1 MSVSGSSLT
10 TGGAAAKKPP
20 RFRALLIGAAVV
32 ILGVIIFFS
41 VRGKGGSGE
50 KVYVEPATP
59 RKIESVVTAP
69 GEIDPK
75 YKVNI
80 SAHVIGKIEHL
91 YFNEGD
97 SVRRGQKLVELE
109 RASYVAQRDRMRA
122 ELENRRIEVIRA
134 KAALDT
140 AQLAYNRAVKLRADG
155 IQAQELYDKSRLD
168 LDNARAGYD
177 SAKQGVE
184 QGNAGIVQS
193 ETDLSYTTIN
203 SPTDGKV
210 VQLNAREGE
219 VVIPGTMNNPGSVIA
234 VIADMSQILVEAE
247 VGETEVVGIHPGLA
261 AKVHVDAVP
270 EKDYAGHVSE
280 IGASAAVHTGAGNG
294 IRYFKVKVAIDNPD
308 QRLRPGMSAQVSI
321 VTQTEGNALSVP
333 IQSVVDRVPGA
344 KTDEENADESIP
356 KKKYV
361 FVVKK
366 DKVKMVEVTP
376 GISDAT
382 HVAVSGIPAGDTVVT
397 GPFRVLKKLKD
408 GDSVE
413 VMKEE
418 KKAKP

>member
-1 MSVSGSSLT
+1 M
-10 TGGAAAKKPP
+10 K
-20 RFRALLIGAAVV
+20 R
-32 ILGVIIFFS
+32 GVIAAIIVVVLALIIGFS
-41 VRGKGGSGE
+41 IRGRGGSGE
-50 KVYVEPATP
+50 KVYAEPAVP

-97 SVRRGQKLVELE
+97 TVRKGQKLVDLE
-109 RASYVAQRDRMRA
+109 RASYAAQRDRMRA
-122 ELENRRIEVIRA
+122 DLQSRKIEVVRA
-134 KAALDT
+134 KAGLDT
-140 AQLAYNRAVKLRADG
+140 AQLAYDRAAKLRQEG
-155 IQAQELYDKSRLD
+155 IQAQELYDKARLD
-168 LDNARAGYD
+168 LDNARAAYL
-177 SAKQGVE
+177 SSKQGVE
-184 QGNAGIVQS
+184 QGEAGVVQA
-193 ETDLSYTTIN
+193 ETDLSYTTIE
-203 SPTDGKV
+203 SPIDGKV

-219 VVIPGTMNNPGSVIA
+219 VVIPGTMNVAGSMIA

-247 VGETEVVGIHPGLA
+247 VGETEVVGIHTGLA
-261 AKVHVDAVP
+261 GKVHVDAIP

-280 IGASAAVHTGAGNG
+280 IGASAAVHAGSSQG

-308 QRLRPGMSAQVSI
+308 DRLRPGMSSQVSI
-321 VTQTEGNALSVP
+321 VTQTEGNALAVP

-344 KTDEENADESIP
+344 KSDDENADESIP

-361 FVVKK
+361 FVVKNG
-366 DKVKMVEVTP
+366 KVKMFEVTA

-382 HVAVSGIPAGDTVVT
+382 HVAVSGIRQGDMVVT
-397 GPFRVLKKLKD
+397 GPFKVIKKLKD

-413 VMKEE
+413 VSKEE
-418 KKAKP
+418 KKTSAPAAAKKDQS

>member
-1 MSVSGSSLT
+1 MKRGVI
-10 TGGAAAKKPP
+10 AAAIVVLI
-20 RFRALLIGAAVV
+20 ALIV
-32 ILGVIIFFS
+32 FFS

-50 KVYVEPATP
+50 KVYAEAATP

-69 GEIDPK
+69 GEINPK
-75 YKVNI
+75 FKVNI
-80 SAHVIGKIEHL
+80 SAHVIGKIDHL
-91 YFNEGD
+91 DFNEGD
-97 SVRRGQKLVELE
+97 SVRRGQKLLELE
-109 RASYVAQRDRMRA
+109 RLSYVAQRDRMRA
-122 ELENRRIEVIRA
+122 ELQNRRIEVVRA

-140 AQLAYNRAVKLRADG
+140 AQLAYNRTVKLRQEG
-155 IQAQELYDKSRLD
+155 IQAQELYDKARLD

-177 SAKQGVE
+177 SARQGVE
-184 QGNAGIVQS
+184 QGNASIVQA
-193 ETDLSYTTIN
+193 ENDLSYTTIT

-247 VGETEVVGIHPGLA
+247 VGETEVVGIHMGLA

-270 EKDYAGHVSE
+270 EKEYAGHVSE
-280 IGASAAVHTGAGNG
+280 IGASAAVHAGAGSG

-308 QRLRPGMSAQVSI
+308 ERLRPGMSAQVSI
-321 VTQTEGNALSVP
+321 VTETAGNAVSVP

-344 KTDEENADESIP
+344 KSEDENADESVP

-361 FVVKK
+361 FVVRNG
-366 DKVKMVEVTP
+366 KVKMTEVTP

-382 HVAVSGIPAGDTVVT
+382 HVAVSGIRQGDLVVT
-397 GPFRVLKKLKD
+397 GPFRLLKKLKD

-413 VMKEE
+413 VTKEE
-418 KKAKP
+418 KKTKP